1 MGLPPVHPRIRARS
15 HAAQI
20 LSAQSKLRKMGAPV
34 NMKGSSFGCRNS
46 KGITPKARLAPR
58 RSMDPPRTMATAAR
72 DRFQF
77 RIYHL
82 SMKYSAR
89 MAKTAQV
96 ARTAKVQEISVR
108 SVWLPNCRFSW
119 SR

>member
-1 MGLPPVHPRIRARS
+1 
-15 HAAQI
+15 
-20 LSAQSKLRKMGAPV
+20 
-34 NMKGSSFGCRNS
+34 
-46 KGITPKARLAPR
+46 
-58 RSMDPPRTMATAAR
+58 MDPPRTMATAAR

-77 RIYHL
+77 RIYL

-96 ARTAKVQEISVR
+96 TRTAKVQEISVR
-108 SVWLPNCRFSW
+108 SVWLPNFRFPW